1 MRSSQVH
8 ELVLLWVNVCWGVTA
23 LVWIAGALYTTSRG
37 PRTLTRPK
45 VTTVSTTLVAAAY
58 VLAVRNATSG
68 WHSAVVEKPWLLIP
82 DAAILLCATGFTL
95 WARLALGDMWSAS
108 PTVKVQHQ
116 LRTGGPYGVTRHP
129 IYTGL
134 LGMLLA
140 TALLVGLRFSLMALP
155 VGLFFV
161 EIRIYTE
168 EKLMLATFPETY
180 PGYRRAVPQL
190 IPRLRSHHRSRPAHT

>member
-8 ELVLLWVNVCWGVTA
+8 ELALLWVNVCWGVTA

-37 PRTLTRPK
+37 PRPLTRPK
-45 VTTVSTTLVAAAY
+45 LTTVSTTLVAAAY
-58 VLAVRNATSG
+58 VLAVRSATSG
-68 WHSAVVEKPWLLIP
+68 WHSAVVGKPWLLIP

-140 TALLVGLRFSLMALP
+140 TALLVGLRFSLVALP
-155 VGLFFV
+155 VALFLI
-161 EIRIYTE
+161 EIRIHTE
-168 EKLMLATFPETY
+168 EKLMLEAFPEAY
-180 PGYRRAVPQL
+180 PRYRREVPQL
-190 IPRLRSHHRSRPAHT
+190 VPWLSGIHRSGAART